1 MKIVSLRNVAS
12 SKSLIRLEDNPRNSF
27 VCLFENVLLTGRNI
41 HYPNC
46 LLLENNTALISPY
59 DEKVMSLKKESFY
72 DGNTWALDPILHES
86 VVDTPCFFFHYNV
99 DNYYHFVY
107 DTLPILYF
115 YFKLKQTYPTLQL
128 LIQTSHPISKQLPF
142 FVTDFLS
149 SLAINSIKFGNETTL
164 YTKLFV
170 ASSLTH
176 GGFSNESPSPYAS
189 IIWNSMKS
197 SVSQVFP
204 KRIYVSRRSWIH
216 GKTENM
222 GTNYTLRRKCV
233 NEDALV
239 DLLRKYN
246 IEEVFTELLTTDE
259 KIKLF
264 SEAELVVGIIGGG
277 MCNLLLAPSQTNSL
291 CIATPNFLEINQ
303 RFKHSMDHTKIVYSH
318 SASLE
323 PFEGNYSLYTRVRI
337 KDTGLI
343 GEVEGYKEKKVLVK
357 VSNNDIAGFSQ
368 NFPLETKLFDEDCL
382 EALDNGLNSPFIID
396 LSQLEKDLNTLST
409 RE

>member
-72 DGNTWALDPILHES
+72 DGNTWELDPILHES